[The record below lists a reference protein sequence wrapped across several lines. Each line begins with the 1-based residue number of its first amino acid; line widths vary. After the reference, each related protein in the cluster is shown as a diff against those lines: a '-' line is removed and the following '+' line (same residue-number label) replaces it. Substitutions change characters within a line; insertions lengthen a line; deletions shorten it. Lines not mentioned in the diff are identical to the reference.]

1 MTRRW
6 REAFGVG
13 DHRRLTCL
21 SYGLELPSAEA
32 YERARLRRAEREAVV
47 ARGYDFRPVPSKY
60 APPASEK
67 PVRRYDTSLYPDS
80 PFIRML
86 RSMLP

>member
-32 YERARLRRAEREAVV
+32 YERARHVAAERDESFLGTYQYAWLDEHGRHHEDVFAMV
-47 ARGYDFRPVPSKY
+47 AR
-60 APPASEK
+60 
-67 PVRRYDTSLYPDS
+67 
-80 PFIRML
+80 
-86 RSMLP
+86 